1 VAGAVVAEELAG
13 AELAVE
19 EEVDAR
25 VVVAEPG
32 ETSSEVE
39 AAAQDAT
46 ATPGATL
53 TASGTTTCTPAV
65 AAAGAA

>member
-1 VAGAVVAEELAG
+1 MAGAVAAEALAG
-13 AELAVE
+13 AELAV

-39 AAAQDAT
+39 AAAQVRSKFL
-46 ATPGATL
+46 TL
-53 TASGTTTCTPAV
+53 FESIVQKTLSAQHS
-65 AAAGAA
+65 

>member
-1 VAGAVVAEELAG
+1 MAGAVAAEALAG

-25 VVVAEPG
+25 AVAAEPG

-39 AAAQDAT
+39 AAAQVRSKFL
-46 ATPGATL
+46 TL
-53 TASGTTTCTPAV
+53 FKSIVQKTV
-65 AAAGAA
+65 

>member
-1 VAGAVVAEELAG
+1 MAGAVVAEALAG

-39 AAAQDAT
+39 AAAQVRSKFF
-46 ATPGATL
+46 TL
-53 TASGTTTCTPAV
+53 FESIVQKTV
-65 AAAGAA
+65 

>member
-1 VAGAVVAEELAG
+1 MAGAVVAEALAG

-25 VVVAEPG
+25 VVAEPG

-39 AAAQDAT
+39 AAAQVRSKFL
-46 ATPGATL
+46 TL
-53 TASGTTTCTPAV
+53 FKSIVQKTV
-65 AAAGAA
+65 